1 MTHNEITF
9 EQALARLEN
18 IVKQLESGEIA
29 LEKSMELFEQG
40 VKLSALC
47 SSLLKNAQ
55 QKVEIL
61 IESADGVNKQDFT
74 ANE

>member
-1 MTHNEITF
+1 MANEITF
-9 EQALARLEN
+9 EQALSQLEI
-18 IVKQLESGEIA
+18 IVKQLESGETE

-47 SSLLKNAQ
+47 SSLLKTAE

-61 IESADGVNKQDFT
+61 IESANGVVKQDFT